1 MNIKLNAL
9 CLGSFLALTAFL
21 AQPVMADEWNKK
33 IEFQFSAPV
42 QVPGKVLPAGK
53 YVFQLVDSDSDRN
66 TVQVFSEDS
75 EGKESLAAT
84 IMAIPDY
91 TTDTPDKPVIHFE
104 ERHSGTPEAIHSYFY
119 PGENTGWEFVY
130 PKGQTIEGST
140 NATPAPAPVATTPAP
155 DPVAPV
161 ATAPAPSLPPA
172 PAVAVQ
178 ETEPASEVAVV
189 EEEILVAQNDAPAPP
204 SSQETDTQNTADRTL
219 PETGGHS
226 DLQLMTGLAMF
237 GGGIAAVFASRR
249 KSVA

>member
-1 MNIKLNAL
+1 
-9 CLGSFLALTAFL
+9 
-21 AQPVMADEWNKK
+21 
-33 IEFQFSAPV
+33 
-42 QVPGKVLPAGK
+42 
-53 YVFQLVDSDSDRN
+53 
-66 TVQVFSEDS
+66 VQVFSEDS
-75 EGKESLAAT
+75 EGKESLVAT

-130 PKGQTIEGST
+130 PKGQTLEGST

-161 ATAPAPSLPPA
+161 ATAAAPSLPPA

-204 SSQETDTQNTADRTL
+204 PSQETDTQNTADRTL

-226 DLQLMTGLAMF
+226 DLHLMTGLVMF
-237 GGGIAAVFASRR
+237 GGGIAALFASRR
-249 KSVA
+249 KSLA